1 MRKLGPQGYT
11 RWRFIGSTL
20 TAMNSQAGESNS
32 GAAVRGLLLVLVAVV
47 VGVLLLRSVDDPDEV
62 VATGTTPAIE
72 AGDTLPA
79 VTQPPATTSAAAAGG
94 TGGGETVSTVVVST
108 TQAPATDT
116 TSADAEPF
124 QPRPAAEVS
133 VQVANSTTV
142 RGAAGRLTDRFK
154 TLSYITKS
162 PTNYLGTPLERTR
175 IYYQPGSLLEAR
187 AIAGVLELD
196 ADNDIFT
203 MLADTSAVQG
213 FETPDVLVA
222 LGTDLAE

>member
-1 MRKLGPQGYT
+1 
-11 RWRFIGSTL
+11 
-20 TAMNSQAGESNS
+20 MNSQAGESNS

-47 VGVLLLRSVDDPDEV
+47 VGVLLLRSVDDPDDEV
-62 VATGTTPAIE
+62 VTDTAPPA
-72 AGDTLPA
+72 APGDTLPTA
-79 VTQPPATTSAAAAGG
+79 TEAPTPTTGAADSGTAPVATVAPTVTAAPATETTSAG
-94 TGGGETVSTVVVST
+94 
-108 TQAPATDT
+108 
-116 TSADAEPF
+116 AEPF

-154 TLSYITKS
+154 TLSYITKT
-162 PTNYLGTPLERTR
+162 PTNYVGTPLDRTR

-196 ADNDIFT
+196 ADNDVFP

-213 FETPDVLVA
+213 FETPDVLLA

>member
-1 MRKLGPQGYT
+1 
-11 RWRFIGSTL
+11 
-20 TAMNSQAGESNS
+20 MNSQAGESNS

-47 VGVLLLRSVDDPDEV
+47 VGVLLLRSVDDPEDEV
-62 VATGTTPAIE
+62 TVTDTAPPA
-72 AGDTLPA
+72 APGDTLP
-79 VTQPPATTSAAAAGG
+79 TATEAPTPTSAAADAGDAGSG
-94 TGGGETVSTVVVST
+94 TVATVAPTTVT
-108 TQAPATDT
+108 AAPATDT
-116 TSADAEPF
+116 TSAGAEPF

-154 TLSYITKS
+154 TLSYITKT
-162 PTNYLGTPLERTR
+162 PTNYVGTPIDRTR

-196 ADNDIFT
+196 ADNDVFP